1 MKWNFKLLGKL
12 PTFKRPVL
20 IEGLPG
26 IGNVGKVVVDYLID
40 DLKAIKLYDISS
52 DHMPHSVFVNED
64 NLVEL
69 PSIEIYYKK
78 AGKKGC
84 KNDLL
89 FLTGDVQPIDEQ
101 SCYAFCN
108 QILDLMEKL
117 KCKEIIAMGGIGLQE
132 VGKMPKVYCTG
143 NTKKIV
149 TKYTKKTKASN
160 KIHGVVGPIMGVSG
174 LIVGLASPRDIEA
187 VALLAET
194 IAHPMFVGVKGAR
207 EIMKVV
213 EKTLNIKVN
222 IKDIE
227 KEIKSLEK
235 EMVQTTKELMEAGN
249 EVSGSNKT
257 DEVSYIG

>member
-1 MKWNFKLLGKL
+1 MKWDFKQHGKL
-12 PTFKRPVL
+12 PKLNKPIL

-40 DLKAIKLYDISS
+40 DLKAVKLYDISS
-52 DHMPHSVFVNED
+52 DHMPHSVFVNEE

-78 AGKKGC
+78 AIKGC

-108 QILDLMEKL
+108 QVLDVMEKL
-117 KCKEIIAMGGIGLQE
+117 NCKEVIAMGGIGLHE
-132 VGKMPKVYCTG
+132 VGKTPKVYCTG
-143 NTKKIV
+143 NTKEIV

-174 LIVGLASPRDIEA
+174 LIVGLATKKDIEA

-207 EIMKVV
+207 EIMKVI
-213 EKTLNIKVN
+213 EKTLSLKIN

-227 KEIKSLEK
+227 KEIKGLEK
-235 EMVQTTKELMEAGN
+235 EMVQTTKELMEASN
-249 EVSGSNKT
+249 EVSGSKQK